1 MSRFILIGLV
11 FITLSCKPSTPI
23 YESDL
28 ADTTY
33 AHLIH
38 QLNKSLIGVVSEDLF
53 PPPVASRIYA
63 YTNIAAFEA
72 ARQLSGQAS
81 LNGTLNDMPA
91 IEIDTAKE
99 IYWEVAV
106 ISSFCE
112 TAKHLV
118 YRDHLIDS
126 TFNSIIDTLKV
137 NYQDASSFSNS
148 LDAGKEIAKIITN
161 WADEDGY
168 HSTRSMPRYE
178 PLKEEHAWEATA
190 PTYGEALEPHWSK
203 LRPFVMDSA
212 SQFRV
217 NMILEFSKEKGSPF
231 YAAAEEVYNI
241 VGGAVPTDIEVA
253 VYWDCNPGPTMVD
266 GHLMQ
271 VRKQNTPG
279 GHWVG
284 IHSIIAQKGNTSL
297 SQSCATYAKL
307 CVGIADA
314 FIAAWDTKF
323 YHNLI
328 RPETY
333 INRYIDKD
341 WQPKLES
348 PLFPEYTSAHSLV
361 SATAASILDNTYGE
375 VAFFD
380 DTNVA
385 FGLPPRQ
392 FPNVWVAAEEAA
404 RSRLLGGIHYVFG
417 CEQGFEQ
424 GKRLGQLVNQRI
436 P

>member
-1 MSRFILIGLV
+1 MSRYLLIGLLLL
-11 FITLSCKPSTPI
+11 IISCKPSTSD
-23 YESDL
+23 YEAIV
-28 ADTTY
+28 ADSEH

-38 QLNKSLIGVVSEDLF
+38 QLNKALIGVISEDLF

-63 YTNIAAFEA
+63 YSNIAAFEA
-72 ARQLSGQAS
+72 AQHLSDQSSFGAV
-81 LNGTLNDMPA
+81 LNDMAP
-91 IEIDTAKE
+91 IELDTTAE
-99 IYWEVAV
+99 IYWEIAT
-106 ISSFCE
+106 IASFCE
-112 TAKHLV
+112 TAKHFV

-126 TFNSIIDTLKV
+126 TFNTIVDTLEHH
-137 NYQDASSFSNS
+137 YSDGTTYFNS
-148 LDAGKEIAKIITN
+148 LEVGKKIAQHIIK
-161 WADEDGY
+161 WADQDGY
-168 HSTRSMPRYE
+168 NTTRNMPRYE
-178 PLKEEHAWEATA
+178 PLQEEYAWEATA

-217 NMILEFSKEKGSPF
+217 EMPMEFSKEKESPF
-231 YAAAEEVYNI
+231 YVAAEEVYKI
-241 VGGAVPTDIEVA
+241 VKGSVPKDIEVA

-279 GHWVG
+279 GHWIG
-284 IHSIIAQKGNTSL
+284 IHSIIAQKEGKTL
-297 SQSCATYAKL
+297 SESSAIYAKL
-307 CVGIADA
+307 GVGIADA

-323 YHNLI
+323 HHHLI
-328 RPETY
+328 RPESY

-361 SATAASILDNTYGE
+361 SAVAASVLDDAYGE

-380 DTNVA
+380 DTNVS

-424 GKRLGQLVNQRI
+424 GKRLGQLINKRI